1 MSPAPPETTRQR
13 VLRVADDLFAAHGFA
28 AVSMREVATAA
39 GVTKPALYYH
49 FRDKEALFEECI
61 LASHHRLGGL
71 IREAAGRD
79 EPLGERVSGVARAL
93 LTGAVHHPVRTQA
106 DVAEHLPADARQ
118 RVGRSWYEHF
128 LMPVTELFEGARAE
142 LREDVDPAYA
152 SVTLLGVS
160 LAYFPPLPTRE
171 GPAFDMSRAHPGA
184 VSAPAP
190 DDAPTLIAELVLRGV
205 RR

>member
-1 MSPAPPETTRQR
+1 MNTAPPETTRQR

-79 EPLGERVSGVARAL
+79 EPLSERLSAVVRAL

-106 DVAEHLPADARQ
+106 DVAEHLPTDARQ
-118 RVGRSWYEHF
+118 RIGRSWYEHF
-128 LMPVTELFEGARAE
+128 LMPVTQLFEDARGE
-142 LREDVDPAYA
+142 LREDVDPANA
-152 SVTLLGVS
+152 SLALLGVS
-160 LAYFPPLPTRE
+160 LAYFPPLPARD
-171 GPAFDMSRAHPGA
+171 GPPFDMGSAHPGA
-184 VSAPAP
+184 APAPAP
-190 DDAPTLIAELVLRGV
+190 DAAAVVVAELVLRGV
-205 RR
+205 QR